1 MINYQGD
8 IIELKALPVQDVKRA
23 TMYGDAVFETI
34 RMRDNKLLFVE
45 DHYFRLMASMRI
57 LRMPIP
63 MEFTPEFFVDE
74 ANRLAEEVAV
84 TDGRLRLQV
93 VRKSEGRYTPDDNNE
108 CVWWMELE
116 ELGSQDYTW
125 TSKGLKVDLFK
136 DHYIQPGLL
145 STLKSS
151 NALPY
156 VLAGIFAKE
165 NGFDAMLLVNDNK
178 MLVEAN
184 AANVFVLKDNILKTA
199 PLEDG
204 PLRGVFRKNL
214 IGWAKEIGL
223 EIKEESINP
232 FELQKADEIWITNT
246 ISGVQW
252 VEKYRKRTYKGD
264 KAKELIELLQ
274 RKLNVLGAL

>member
-1 MINYQGD
+1 MINYQGN
-8 IIELKALPVQDVKRA
+8 IIDTNDLPVGDVKRA

-74 ANRLAEEVAV
+74 ANKLAEEVAV

-93 VRKSEGRYTPDDNNE
+93 VRKSEGKYTPRDNNE

-116 ELGSQDYTW
+116 ELENQDYQW
-125 TSKGLKVDLFK
+125 SPNGLKVDLYK
-136 DHYIQPGLL
+136 DHYVQAGLL

-151 NALPY
+151 NSLLY
-156 VLAGIFAKE
+156 VLAGIFAQE
-165 NGFDAMLLVNDNK
+165 NGLDAMLLVNDKK

-184 AANVFVLKDNILKTA
+184 AANVFVLKDNVLKTA

-232 FELQKADEIWITNT
+232 FELQKADEIWLTNT
-246 ISGVQW
+246 ITGVQW
-252 VEKYRKRTYKGD
+252 VEQYRKRTYKGD
-264 KAKELIELLQ
+264 KAKELVELLQ

>member
-74 ANRLAEEVAV
+74 ANKLAEEVAV

-93 VRKSEGRYTPDDNNE
+93 VRKSEGKYTPDDNNE

-116 ELGSQDYTW
+116 ELSSQDYTW

-165 NGFDAMLLVNDNK
+165 NGFDAMLLVNDKK

-232 FELQKADEIWITNT
+232 FELQKADEIWLTNT

>member
-8 IIELKALPVQDVKRA
+8 IIGLNDLPVQDVKRA

-63 MEFTPEFFVDE
+63 MAFTPEFFVEE
-74 ANRLAEEVAV
+74 ANRLAEEVAI

-93 VRKSEGRYTPDDNNE
+93 VRKSEGRYTPIINNE
-108 CVWWMELE
+108 CIWWMELE
-116 ELGSQDYTW
+116 ELSSHDYTW
-125 TSKGLKVDLFK
+125 SPQGLKVDLFK
-136 DHYIQPGLL
+136 DHYVQAGLL

-156 VLAGIFAKE
+156 ILAGIFAKE
-165 NGFDAMLLVNDNK
+165 NGLDATLLVNDKK

-184 AANVFVLKDNILKTA
+184 AANVFVLKGKELKTA

-232 FELQKADEIWITNT
+232 FELQKADEIWLTNT
-246 ISGVQW
+246 ISGIQW
-252 VEKYRKRTYKGD
+252 VEHYRKRTFKGD
-264 KAKELIELLQ
+264 KAKELVELLQ

>member
-232 FELQKADEIWITNT
+232 FELQKADEIWLTNT

>member
-8 IIELKALPVQDVKRA
+8 IIELNALPVQDVKRA

-93 VRKSEGRYTPDDNNE
+93 VRKSEGKYTPDNNNE

-165 NGFDAMLLVNDNK
+165 NGFDAMLLVNDKK

-184 AANVFVLKDNILKTA
+184 AANIFVLKDNILKTA

-232 FELQKADEIWITNT
+232 FELQKADEIWLTNT

-252 VEKYRKRTYKGD
+252 VEKYRKRAYKGD
-264 KAKELIELLQ
+264 KAKELVELLQ
-274 RKLNVLGAL
+274 RKLNVLGSL

>member
-8 IIELKALPVQDVKRA
+8 IIELNALPVQDVKRA

-93 VRKSEGRYTPDDNNE
+93 VRKSEGKYTPDDNNE

-151 NALPY
+151 NALLY

-165 NGFDAMLLVNDNK
+165 NGFDAMLLVNDKK

-184 AANVFVLKDNILKTA
+184 AANVFVLKDNTLKTA

-232 FELQKADEIWITNT
+232 FELQKADEIWLTNT

-264 KAKELIELLQ
+264 KAKELVELLQ
-274 RKLNVLGAL
+274 RKLNVLGSL

>member
-8 IIELKALPVQDVKRA
+8 IIELNALPVQDVKRA

-93 VRKSEGRYTPDDNNE
+93 VRKSDGKYTPDDNNE

-156 VLAGIFAKE
+156 VLAGIFAQE
-165 NGFDAMLLVNDNK
+165 NGFDAMLLVNDKK

-184 AANVFVLKDNILKTA
+184 AANVFVLKDNVLKTA

-232 FELQKADEIWITNT
+232 FELQKADEIWLTNT

-252 VEKYRKRTYKGD
+252 VENYRKRTYKGD
-264 KAKELIELLQ
+264 KAKELTELLQ
-274 RKLNVLGAL
+274 RKLNVLGSL

>member
-8 IIELKALPVQDVKRA
+8 IIELNALPVQDVKRA

-93 VRKSEGRYTPDDNNE
+93 VRKSEGKYTPDNNNE

-156 VLAGIFAKE
+156 VLAGIFFFFFD
-165 NGFDAMLLVNDNK
+165 FDAMLVVNDKK

-184 AANVFVLKDNILKTA
+184 AANIFVLKDNILKTA

-232 FELQKADEIWITNT
+232 FELQKADEIWLTNT

-264 KAKELIELLQ
+264 KAKELVELLQ
-274 RKLNVLGAL
+274 RKLNVLGSL

>member
-8 IIELKALPVQDVKRA
+8 IIELNALPVQDVKRA

-93 VRKSEGRYTPDDNNE
+93 VRKSDGKYTPDDNNE

-116 ELGSQDYTW
+116 ELSSQDYTW

-165 NGFDAMLLVNDNK
+165 NGFDAMLLVNDKK

-232 FELQKADEIWITNT
+232 FELQKADEIWLTNT

-274 RKLNVLGAL
+274 RKLNVLGSL

>member
-8 IIELKALPVQDVKRA
+8 IIELNALPVQDVKRA

-63 MEFTPEFFVDE
+63 MDFTPEFFVDE

-93 VRKSEGRYTPDDNNE
+93 VRKSEGKYTPEDNNE

-156 VLAGIFAKE
+156 VLAGIFAQE
-165 NGFDAMLLVNDNK
+165 NGFDAMLLVNDKK

-184 AANVFVLKDNILKTA
+184 AANVFVLKDNVLKTA

-232 FELQKADEIWITNT
+232 FELQKADEIWLTNT

-252 VEKYRKRTYKGD
+252 VENYRKRTYKGD
-264 KAKELIELLQ
+264 KAKELTELLQ
-274 RKLNVLGAL
+274 RKLNVLGSL

>member
-8 IIELKALPVQDVKRA
+8 IIELSELPVLDVKRA

-93 VRKSEGRYTPDDNNE
+93 VRKSEGKYTPDDNNE

-116 ELGSQDYTW
+116 ELSSQDYTW

-165 NGFDAMLLVNDNK
+165 NGFDAMLLVNDKK

-232 FELQKADEIWITNT
+232 FELQKADEIWLTNT

-274 RKLNVLGAL
+274 RKLNVLGSL

>member
-8 IIELKALPVQDVKRA
+8 IIELNALPVQEVKRA

-93 VRKSEGRYTPDDNNE
+93 VRKSEGKYTPDENNE

-116 ELGSQDYTW
+116 ELSTQDYTW

-165 NGFDAMLLVNDNK
+165 NGFDAMLLVNDKK

-232 FELQKADEIWITNT
+232 FELQKADEIWLTNT

-264 KAKELIELLQ
+264 KAKELVELLQ

>member
-34 RMRDNKLLFVE
+34 RMRENKLLFVE

-93 VRKSEGRYTPDDNNE
+93 VRKSEGKYTPDDNNE

-116 ELGSQDYTW
+116 ELSSQDYTW

-232 FELQKADEIWITNT
+232 FELQKADEIWLTNT

-274 RKLNVLGAL
+274 RKLNVLGSL

>member
-8 IIELKALPVQDVKRA
+8 IIELNALPVQDVKRA

-93 VRKSEGRYTPDDNNE
+93 VRKSEGKYTPDDNNE

-165 NGFDAMLLVNDNK
+165 NGFDAMLLVNDKK

-232 FELQKADEIWITNT
+232 FELQKADEIWLTNT

-264 KAKELIELLQ
+264 KAKELVELLQ
-274 RKLNVLGAL
+274 RKLNVLGSL

>member
-8 IIELKALPVQDVKRA
+8 IIELNALPVQDVKRA

-93 VRKSEGRYTPDDNNE
+93 VRKSEGKYTPDYNNE

-165 NGFDAMLLVNDNK
+165 NGLDAMLLVNDKK

-184 AANVFVLKDNILKTA
+184 AANVFVLKDNTLKTA

-232 FELQKADEIWITNT
+232 FELQKADEIWLTNT

-264 KAKELIELLQ
+264 KAKELVELLQ
-274 RKLNVLGAL
+274 RKLNVLGSL

>member
-8 IIELKALPVQDVKRA
+8 IIELKALPVQEVKRA

-93 VRKSEGRYTPDDNNE
+93 VRKSEGKYTPDDNNE

-116 ELGSQDYTW
+116 EIGSQDYTW

-165 NGFDAMLLVNDNK
+165 NGFDAMLLVNDKK

-232 FELQKADEIWITNT
+232 FELQKADEIWLTNT

-274 RKLNVLGAL
+274 RKLNVLGSL

>member
-93 VRKSEGRYTPDDNNE
+93 VRKSEGKYTPDDNNE

-116 ELGSQDYTW
+116 ELSSQDYTW

-165 NGFDAMLLVNDNK
+165 NGFDAMLLVNDKK

-184 AANVFVLKDNILKTA
+184 AANIFVLKDNILKTA

-232 FELQKADEIWITNT
+232 FELQKADEIWLTNT

>member
-8 IIELKALPVQDVKRA
+8 IIELNALPVQEVKRA

-93 VRKSEGRYTPDDNNE
+93 VRKSEGKYTPDENNE

-116 ELGSQDYTW
+116 ELSTQDYTW

-165 NGFDAMLLVNDNK
+165 NGFDAMLLVNDKK
-178 MLVEAN
+178 MLIEAN

-232 FELQKADEIWITNT
+232 FELQKADEIWLTNT

-264 KAKELIELLQ
+264 KAKELVELLQ

>member
-93 VRKSEGRYTPDDNNE
+93 VRKSEGKYTPDDNNE

-116 ELGSQDYTW
+116 ELSSQDYTW

-165 NGFDAMLLVNDNK
+165 NGFDAMLLVNDKK

>member
-93 VRKSEGRYTPDDNNE
+93 VRKSEGKYTPDDNNE

-116 ELGSQDYTW
+116 ELSSQDYTW

-156 VLAGIFAKE
+156 VLAGIFAEE
-165 NGFDAMLLVNDNK
+165 NGFDAMLLVNDKK

-232 FELQKADEIWITNT
+232 FELQKADEIWLTNT